1 MKQVFITLILICVGY
16 LATAQFSDDFSD
28 GDFTSNPEWT
38 GETSK
43 FQVSAANELQLYD
56 DTESGSAYLSTASQA
71 INNASWEFLV
81 RFDFNPSSANY
92 ANVYLTSDQNS
103 LDGNLNGY
111 FVKIGNT
118 SDEISLYRQDGD
130 NQTEI
135 IDGTDDRVNNDP
147 VNVRVKVTRDDTGNW
162 TLQSD
167 TLGGTN
173 YYTEGSIFD
182 DTHLL
187 SQYSGVHCTFS
198 STRWDKIFF
207 DDFVVQ
213 EDTIAPEII
222 SADFINN
229 HQIEVFF
236 SEVCS
241 PSTMIDNNNYNLNSI
256 GNPEEVL
263 PDNQD
268 HTRVVLNYPSTS
280 FSNIVYNLEIDSVTD
295 YVGNLMNDT
304 VITLQENSPPEIDS
318 VQLIDNTHLLIIFS
332 EPMDSASTLN
342 TANYTVNNGIGAPA
356 NAEFEAGNSATV
368 LLTFS
373 NAFADNTEYYLQYQ
387 NCEDLFGNSIE
398 TGNISF
404 ANVVI
409 EEYDIVFNEIMADP
423 TPAVGLPEH
432 EYLEIYNTRNLPV
445 NLSGWTLVVGST
457 EYSFP
462 AVSIEADDQ
471 LILCKDD
478 AVPEFEALGKTAGM
492 GFSTYTL
499 TNGGTT
505 LKLFNADSVLIDE
518 VAYTDDWYQDPDKD
532 DGGWSIE
539 RMDPWNTCSGM
550 FNWKASINQNG
561 GTPGAT
567 NSIFGQNQDNYP
579 PEILSWELSSAN
591 EITLT
596 FSETPDTLTSLD
608 PANYNLE
615 PGFGQPFFV
624 SSPEDN
630 PRKIRLQFTSAFLEN
645 TFYTLTVSNIADNC
659 GNTLEETEIT
669 FIKYIAGTFDV
680 LITEIM
686 ADPAPPV
693 YLPEAE
699 YIELHN
705 LAEYPINLAGWTLKS
720 GSSEY
725 ALPAAEIPVD
735 GYICIA
741 EEGYESDFSN
751 IPNMAFAENLPLF
764 PNTSGELQIISK
776 EGNLI
781 DFLNYSSTWYDND
794 EKAKGGWS
802 LEMIDPA
809 NPCGTDNNW
818 TASVDPVGGTPG
830 EENSVMDSN
839 PDMYI
844 PEVMRAII
852 NKPDSLL
859 VLFDEALHPD
869 FVPDS
874 SKFTVDNGIGN
885 PVFIQNLTDQPDALN
900 MAFSQPFEA
909 GIVYTLE
916 ISDTITDCAGNQL
929 SETVRIEFALS
940 DSVENGDVVI
950 NEILFN
956 PRDGGSDYVEL
967 YNRSDKFID
976 LRDLRMATRD
986 DSLRIENLEIIT
998 DKGFLLFPGDYVV
1011 LSENTGA
1018 VNQQYYCKYPEQL
1031 LQVDD
1036 LPAYANAEGDVVLC
1050 LPNMDVIDEVVYNE
1064 DMHFKL
1070 LRSVDGVS
1078 LERINYDRPASD
1090 EDNWHSAAENV
1101 GFGTPT
1107 YENSQYQSS
1116 PTTESMFEIT
1126 PETFSPDNDGYQDV
1140 LNISYKMDNPGYVL
1154 SISVYD
1160 AKGHPVR
1167 KLVENELLG
1176 MEGLITW
1183 DGLNEN
1189 GQHPGR
1195 GIYILLFDYFDVEG
1209 NRHQEKKTVVIAVKQ

>member
-1 MKQVFITLILICVGY
+1 
-16 LATAQFSDDFSD
+16 
-28 GDFTSNPEWT
+28 
-38 GETSK
+38 
-43 FQVSAANELQLYD
+43 
-56 DTESGSAYLSTASQA
+56 
-71 INNASWEFLV
+71 
-81 RFDFNPSSANY
+81 
-92 ANVYLTSDQNS
+92 
-103 LDGNLNGY
+103 
-111 FVKIGNT
+111 
-118 SDEISLYRQDGD
+118 
-130 NQTEI
+130 
-135 IDGTDDRVNNDP
+135 
-147 VNVRVKVTRDDTGNW
+147 
-162 TLQSD
+162 
-167 TLGGTN
+167 
-173 YYTEGSIFD
+173 
-182 DTHLL
+182 
-187 SQYSGVHCTFS
+187 
-198 STRWDKIFF
+198 
-207 DDFVVQ
+207 
-213 EDTIAPEII
+213 
-222 SADFINN
+222 
-229 HQIEVFF
+229 
-236 SEVCS
+236 
-241 PSTMIDNNNYNLNSI
+241 
-256 GNPEEVL
+256 
-263 PDNQD
+263 
-268 HTRVVLNYPSTS
+268 
-280 FSNIVYNLEIDSVTD
+280 
-295 YVGNLMNDT
+295 
-304 VITLQENSPPEIDS
+304 
-318 VQLIDNTHLLIIFS
+318 
-332 EPMDSASTLN
+332 
-342 TANYTVNNGIGAPA
+342 
-356 NAEFEAGNSATV
+356 
-368 LLTFS
+368 
-373 NAFADNTEYYLQYQ
+373 
-387 NCEDLFGNSIE
+387 
-398 TGNISF
+398 
-404 ANVVI
+404 
-409 EEYDIVFNEIMADP
+409 
-423 TPAVGLPEH
+423 
-432 EYLEIYNTRNLPV
+432 
-445 NLSGWTLVVGST
+445 
-457 EYSFP
+457 
-462 AVSIEADDQ
+462 
-471 LILCKDD
+471 
-478 AVPEFEALGKTAGM
+478 
-492 GFSTYTL
+492 
-499 TNGGTT
+499 
-505 LKLFNADSVLIDE
+505 
-518 VAYTDDWYQDPDKD
+518 
-532 DGGWSIE
+532 
-539 RMDPWNTCSGM
+539 
-550 FNWKASINQNG
+550 
-561 GTPGAT
+561 
-567 NSIFGQNQDNYP
+567 
-579 PEILSWELSSAN
+579 
-591 EITLT
+591 
-596 FSETPDTLTSLD
+596 
-608 PANYNLE
+608 
-615 PGFGQPFFV
+615 
-624 SSPEDN
+624 PEDN

-659 GNTLEETEIT
+659 GNILEETEIT
-669 FIKYIAGTFDV
+669 FIKYIASTFDV
-680 LITEIM
+680 LITEVM

-741 EEGYESDFSN
+741 EEDYESEFSD
-751 IPNMAFAENLPLF
+751 IPNMAFAENLPLL
-764 PNTSGELQIISK
+764 PNSNGELKIISK

-874 SKFTVDNGIGN
+874 SKFTVDNDIGN
-885 PVFIQNLTDQPDALN
+885 PVFIQNLTDQPDALK
-900 MAFSQPFEA
+900 MAFDQDFEA

-929 SETVRIEFALS
+929 SETVKIEFALS
-940 DSVENGDVVI
+940 DSVEKDDVVI

-986 DSLRIENLEIIT
+986 DSLRIENMEIIT

-1011 LSENTGA
+1011 LSENTGT

-1036 LPAYANAEGDVVLC
+1036 LPTYANAEGDVVLC
-1050 LPNMDVIDEVVYNE
+1050 LPNMEVIDEVVYNE

-1116 PTTESMFEIT
+1116 PTAESMFEIT

-1154 SISVYD
+1154 SLSVYD

-1167 KLVENELLG
+1167 TLVENELLG

-1195 GIYILLFDYFDVEG
+1195 GIYILFFDYFDVEG
-1209 NRHQEKKTVVIAVKQ
+1209 NRHQEKKTVVIAAKQ